1 MKTEQY
7 FRAASIAN
15 YRGEMW
21 PCLVEKAY
29 AKLHGSYEH
38 LGGGVS
44 EYRRADFGM
53 HCVLLADA
61 CGGTG

>member
-1 MKTEQY
+1 
-7 FRAASIAN
+7 
-15 YRGEMW
+15 MW

-44 EYRRADFGM
+44 E
-53 HCVLLADA
+53 
-61 CGGTG
+61 GGTRGCVVDGVGVGGDGGGGGSWGASLGTAGG